1 MTEKFALTQSALSTL
16 SAYLPS
22 SLTQQQ
28 VEKVIEAA
36 RMMAHSVWAEG
47 RNAAITERLIVGQF
61 QDERDI
67 EPVSESPTTK
77 ENNNGK

>member
-1 MTEKFALTQSALSTL
+1 MTEKFALTTSALNTL

-28 VEKVIEAA
+28 AEKVLEAS
-36 RMMAHSVWAEG
+36 RQMAEVVWDEG
-47 RNAAITERLIVGQF
+47 RLSAMAERVLLNSF

-77 ENNNGK
+77 ENN